1 MHYISDPPQRRLL
14 YLLAVSLAAAVGG
27 LLFGFDTGVIS
38 GAIPSVK
45 EHFGLNA
52 HQEGFA
58 VSILMIACIVGASI
72 AGSLTDRYGRKR
84 ILILAAL
91 LFLVSAALSALPR
104 SFTELVIARFIG
116 GVGVG
121 IASMLSPM
129 YIAEISPAD
138 IRGRLVALNQLAI
151 VIGILTSYLSNWLLV
166 DTGSYNWRW
175 MFAAEAIPAAVFLAS
190 LLLIPESPRWLVKQE
205 RDEEAVS
212 VLLKVGGEAHAR
224 DELHKIQETVHEEHG
239 RFRDLLRPELRKPL
253 IVGVLLAFFAHLTG
267 IDVVI
272 YYGPTIFIESGFD
285 SAASALM
292 ASVIIGVVNLLATFI
307 GIAMVDRVGRKPL
320 LLVGMAGMGIAMA
333 GVGLS
338 FQSATLG
345 PLWTLFF
352 ILFYTASFALSMG
365 VVIFVYLSEIY
376 PTKLRGRAMSIAIMV
391 LWFSNVLITQLFPI
405 TMATLGG
412 ATFYLLAGICGI
424 AIVFIQTMIKETKG
438 RSLEEIESMWA

>member
-1 MHYISDPPQRRLL
+1 MRDILDPAQKRFL
-14 YLLAVSLAAAVGG
+14 YLLAVSFVAAVGG

-38 GAIPSVK
+38 GAVPFVK
-45 EHFGLNA
+45 QQFGLNS

-58 VSILMIACIVGASI
+58 VSNLMIACIVGASV
-72 AGSLTDRYGRKR
+72 AGPLTDRYGRKK

-91 LFLVSAALSALPR
+91 LFAVSAVLSALPR
-104 SFTELVIARFIG
+104 TFTELVIARFVG
-116 GVGVG
+116 GVAVG

-129 YIAEISPAD
+129 YIAEISPAVM
-138 IRGRLVALNQLAI
+138 RGRLVALNQLAI

-166 DTGSYNWRW
+166 NTGSHNWRW
-175 MFAAEAIPAAVFLAS
+175 MFAAEAVPAAVFMAS

-205 RDEEAVS
+205 RDDEAFS
-212 VLLKVGGEAHAR
+212 ILLKVGDRAHAR
-224 DELHKIQETVHEEHG
+224 EEFRIIQETIHEEHG
-239 RFRDLLRPELRKPL
+239 RFRDLLRPELKKPL
-253 IVGVLLAFFAHLTG
+253 IVGILLAFLAHLTG

-272 YYGPTIFIESGFD
+272 YYGPTIFIESGFK
-285 SAASALM
+285 SASSALM

-320 LLVGMAGMGIAMA
+320 LLVGMMGMGIAMA

-338 FQSATLG
+338 FQSAALG
-345 PLWTLFF
+345 PAWTLFF
-352 ILFYTASFALSMG
+352 ILFYIASFALSMG

-405 TMATLGG
+405 TMETLGG
-412 ATFYLLAGICGI
+412 ATFYLLAGICGMT
-424 AIVFIQTMIKETKG
+424 IVFIKTMIKETKG
-438 RSLEEIESMWA
+438 RSLEEIESMWG